1 MRDIFGTTM
10 IITDN
15 KDVWASLLQDNI
27 RIINGIIEEEHIIIY
42 TELGNV
48 IISNTVTNPT
58 SNYIGK
64 FVIDKEID
72 YLDFF
77 FYTNRDYVFTE
88 NGRFVHEEKLEKT
101 EE

>member
-15 KDVWASLLQDNI
+15 KVVWISLLQDNI
-27 RIINGIIEEEHIIIY
+27 KIINAIVEEEYVIIY

-48 IISNTVTNPT
+48 IISNTVANPT

-77 FYTNRDYVFTE
+77 LYTNRDYVFTE
-88 NGRFVHEEKLEKT
+88 NGRLIHEEKLEKT
-101 EE
+101 E